1 MRTAAGILMVAFALF
16 LLVEMVSG
24 VGHYEFGIYNLVTIL
39 LLIIP
44 AAFIF
49 TGGVF
54 CLRKKYW
61 PVCFASAL
69 VTLLTMVIWLIGH
82 STGSIQLSW
91 IVSMVGTFPIIFVCL
106 RKKEWSES
114 QV

>member
-16 LLVEMVSG
+16 LLIEMVSG
-24 VGHYEFGIYNLVTIL
+24 VSNYEFGIYNLVSIL

-69 VTLLTMVIWLIGH
+69 VTLLTMVIWLLSH
-82 STGSIQLSW
+82 ATGSIQLTW
-91 IVSMVGTFPIIFVCL
+91 VVSMVGTFPIIFVCL
-106 RKKEWSES
+106 RKPEWNEI
-114 QV
+114 